1 MLTSHNIH
9 HEKKKEREET
19 FTRMPRQNILS
30 VSSTVATALRML
42 LEGLYCVLSNT
53 TKINENITEQI
64 GFSKIELVH

>member
-1 MLTSHNIH
+1 
-9 HEKKKEREET
+9 
-19 FTRMPRQNILS
+19 MPRQNILS
-30 VSSTVATALRML
+30 VSPTVATALRML